1 MNGLS
6 LQENWKFK
14 DVKKNIEAL
23 VSEFEGLLS
32 PFLYFETK
40 ERRNMLHNMKQQVFN
55 YANILYWQR
64 ERLWETLNGDYEIIK
79 FKNIG
84 ENKNKKTNEVIL

>member
-1 MNGLS
+1 MSGLS

-14 DVKKNIEAL
+14 DVKENIEAL

-32 PFLYFETK
+32 PFSYFELNK
-40 ERRNMLHNMKQQVFN
+40 RIEKVHQLKKQIFN
-55 YANILYWQR
+55 YNNIQYWER

>member
-1 MNGLS
+1 MSRLS

-14 DVKKNIEAL
+14 DVKENIEAL

-32 PFLYFETK
+32 PFLYFEAK

-64 ERLWETLNGDYEIIK
+64 ERLWETLNGDFEIDD
-79 FKNIG
+79 FVN
-84 ENKNKKTNEVIL
+84 LQ

>member
-1 MNGLS
+1 MSELS

-14 DVKKNIEAL
+14 DVKENIEAL

-32 PFLYFETK
+32 PFLYFEIK
-40 ERRNMLHNMKQQVFN
+40 QRRELLHNMKQQVFN

-64 ERLWETLNGDYEIIK
+64 ERLWETLNGDFEIDD
-79 FKNIG
+79 FVN
-84 ENKNKKTNEVIL
+84 LQ

>member
-14 DVKKNIEAL
+14 DVKENIEAL

-32 PFLYFETK
+32 SFLYFQSK
-40 ERRNMLHNMKQQVFN
+40 EKLNTLRELKTQVFS
-55 YANILYWQR
+55 YKNIQYWQR
-64 ERLWETLNGDYEIIK
+64 EKLWETLNGDFGIDD
-79 FKNIG
+79 FVN
-84 ENKNKKTNEVIL
+84 L